1 MAVPKYFEMYHSFLR
16 ALSDRKVHTLK
27 DIKEQ
32 VIRDFELTEEEMAQM
47 LPSGRGC
54 GLTGWDGAGRI

>member
-47 LPSGRGC
+47 LPSGRQPV
-54 GLTGWDGAGRI
+54 